1 MIELSINLYIL
12 HLKFTD
18 FCGGDELPSSRSS
31 SIGPT
36 HIPSSRSSSI
46 GPTHTSG
53 TRSGGG
59 IPRLKR
65 STSGDFDNEISKNK
79 DFYRSHDVRPPFTYA
94 ALIRQVKSK

>member
-31 SIGPT
+31 SV
-36 HIPSSRSSSI
+36 
-46 GPTHTSG
+46 GPTHTS
-53 TRSGGG
+53 SIGGG
-59 IPRLKR
+59 GRIPGLKR
-65 STSGDFDNEISKNK
+65 STSGDSDNQISKNR

-94 ALIRQVKSK
+94 ALIRQVKY